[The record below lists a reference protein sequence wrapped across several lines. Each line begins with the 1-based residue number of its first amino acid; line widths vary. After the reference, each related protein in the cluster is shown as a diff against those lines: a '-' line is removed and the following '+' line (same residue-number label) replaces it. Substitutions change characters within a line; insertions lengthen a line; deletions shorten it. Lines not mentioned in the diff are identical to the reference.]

1 MRQPS
6 WCSEQVDGTEFG
18 AESAADECEGI
29 EFEAPVERAREEG
42 RCVGRNVEPVEATG
56 EDVVGAEG
64 VDYVADSRGCGGRR
78 RSDGVV
84 SSRAYRRPGQGSG
97 SVLGLD
103 RQDWQHLLGWS
114 LLGGCSFWVVSRVW
128 LDLANRTARE
138 LHTFVGLN
146 ARKVWIVCPQKSQWL
161 PTSWANQ

>member
-1 MRQPS
+1 MKRNS
-6 WCSEQVDGTEFG
+6 VRSRRLTSVRC
-18 AESAADECEGI
+18 I

-42 RCVGRNVEPVEATG
+42 RCVGRNVEPVKATG

-64 VDYVADSRGCGGRR
+64 VDYVTDSWGCGGRR
-78 RSDGVV
+78 RSD
-84 SSRAYRRPGQGSG
+84 
-97 SVLGLD
+97 
-103 RQDWQHLLGWS
+103 
-114 LLGGCSFWVVSRVW
+114 LGGCSFWVVSRVW